1 MPKVA
6 SAGCLQV
13 KGGQNT
19 YSVLSPL
26 FLGGRGQGGAGGGD
40 DLLQEEFIRER
51 VSVNRKNYNFFL
63 NS

>member
-26 FLGGRGQGGAGGGD
+26 FLGGRGQGRAGGGD
-40 DLLQEEFIRER
+40 DLLQKEFMRER
-51 VSVNRKNYNFFL
+51 KMC
-63 NS
+63 